1 MPGTDPQALVKP
13 PAPRDFRSRL
23 QKANSRRLASIMSN
37 LSRMHISKDKID
49 EALKQIEEPNAD
61 TKYGWT
67 VDEVVWLRVIK
78 ELVWAPKFNT
88 ALLKEYLDRT
98 HGKVPLVVARKLA
111 AQETFDLEGMTDEEL
126 EEASAV
132 EASGKPSED

>member
-1 MPGTDPQALVKP
+1 
-13 PAPRDFRSRL
+13 
-23 QKANSRRLASIMSN
+23 MSN